1 MMRKIAAFLLLTSL
15 NLTYS
20 FALPDASTDPRVQKT
35 YDSFKVN
42 LIWIKGGTWSPCA
55 KTLLEALNH
64 VEEEGLWQED
74 YAPLMQTIDKMNL
87 SSPEAQKK
95 ADAILTLAALNYISD
110 MKGERINPQDVS
122 KNIYVK
128 QASID
133 EAELLKN
140 YLSLPDHCG
149 WVHGLAPQGREY
161 QDLKKTLALYR
172 QKQAQG
178 GWPQL
183 PKGTKLE
190 KGDSGALVETLRKQ
204 LVAQDIPGAQG
215 GDKFDEGLEV
225 ALKEF
230 QSLHGQELDG
240 KVGPATLTALNTP
253 VEDRLHSIVVSM
265 ERQRWYSDPM
275 PSRYIQ
281 VNIPGFYL
289 KAVDGGKTVFFMPI
303 ITGKKYTKT
312 PVFNAPMNE
321 IIFNPSWHVPASI
334 IHEILPKIE
343 SNPEAYARKGYVVTH
358 DDSGTHI
365 VQKPGS
371 ANALGKIRF
380 TVDSPFSIYL
390 HGTPSQ
396 NLFKKEN
403 RSLSHGCIRVENP
416 VKLAQFVFDD
426 PSWTLAR
433 IESKASG
440 SQTDHV
446 KLPHPLPVFITY
458 FTVFEDEQGKMNFV
472 PDEYGQDEKV
482 WVALEQAKRNTNKEN

>member
-1 MMRKIAAFLLLTSL
+1 MMKKVAIFLLLTSL
-15 NLTYS
+15 NMTCC
-20 FALPDASTDPRVQKT
+20 FALSEASTDPRIQKI
-35 YDSFKVN
+35 YDAFKEN
-42 LIWIKGGTWSPCA
+42 LIWIKGGAWSPCA

-64 VEEEGLWQED
+64 VEDEGLWQED
-74 YAPLMQTIDKMNL
+74 YAPLIQAIDKMNL

-95 ADAILTLAALNYISD
+95 ADALLTLAALNYISD
-110 MKGERINPQDVS
+110 MKGGRINPQKVS

-128 QASID
+128 QAFID
-133 EAELLKN
+133 EVELLKN

-149 WVHGLAPQGREY
+149 WVYGLAPQGREY

-183 PKGTKLE
+183 PKGTKLG
-190 KGDSGALVETLRKQ
+190 KGDSGTLVETLRKQ
-204 LVAQDIPGAQG
+204 LVAQDVPGAQG
-215 GDKFDEGLEV
+215 GDQFDEGLEG

-230 QSLHGQELDG
+230 QSLHGLEPDG
-240 KVGPATLTALNTP
+240 RVGPATLMALNTS
-253 VEDRLHSIVVSM
+253 VEDRLHSIIVSM
-265 ERQRWYSDPM
+265 ERQRWYPDSM
-275 PSRYIQ
+275 PPRYIQ

-289 KAVDGGKTVFFMPI
+289 KAVEGGKTAFFMPI

-312 PVFNAPMNE
+312 PVFNAPISE
-321 IIFNPSWHVPASI
+321 VIFNPSWHVPASI
-334 IHEILPKIE
+334 IHEILPKIK
-343 SNPEAYARKGYVVTH
+343 SNPEAYARKGYVLTR

-365 VQKPGS
+365 VQRPGKD
-371 ANALGKIRF
+371 NALGKIRF
-380 TVDSPFSIYL
+380 TIDSPFSIYL

-396 NLFKKEN
+396 SLFKKEN

-416 VKLAQFVFDD
+416 AKLAQFVVDD
-426 PSWTLAR
+426 PSWTLTR

-446 KLPHPLPVFITY
+446 KLPRLLPVFITY
-458 FTVFEDEQGKMNFV
+458 FTVFADEHGKINFV

-482 WVALEQAKRNTNKEN
+482 WIALDQAKRNKNKEN